1 MKLNNIN
8 VKDMGFHLNPL
19 YSISAPEPKIYIV
32 EIPFSDKVIDLTE
45 SFGKVTYYPREIQFT
60 LEKLRPKDAWLDAY
74 NSFVQSYHGKSVRLV
89 VPYDD
94 THYFNG
100 RLVASSMVRGDFMSF
115 SVTVTCDPYRYKNEI
130 TEVNVSVAGTQ
141 EVILTNEQKPVVPTI
156 ITDASVQ
163 VIHGANSYSIN
174 AGTHRLPIVLE
185 QGDTSVQFIGTANVS
200 ITYQEGAL

>member
-1 MKLNNIN
+1 MRLNQ
-8 VKDMGFHLNPL
+8 KDLHWLRFPF
-19 YSISAPEPKIYIV
+19 
-32 EIPFSDKVIDLTE
+32 FSDKVIDLTE

-174 AGTHRLPIVLE
+174 AGTHRLANRLRT
-185 QGDTSVQFIGTANVS
+185 GRYIGTVHRYSQCINHLS
-200 ITYQEGAL
+200 GRGAIDVYSHVRWRLLAPS